1 MSTVCI
7 RPQGGRGSGPCG
19 RMWTGGRGVKNVIF
33 CGRHKWMAPK
43 GEYTPASLAAFDI
56 TTLSSSALSVTFSL
70 KFADCSITIVVP
82 PLWNKLPPVL
92 RQLSD
97 PSYEFT
103 KTAPFSISSQLLHSK
118 LIALL
123 FNKTYRDSSSSP
135 IYLPL
140 SAPNTSTIQA
150 HFSIYRMSRIVG
162 QSKDNIGRA

>member
-1 MSTVCI
+1 MSTVCG
-7 RPQGGRGSGPCG
+7 RPQGGGGSAHVDACG
-19 RMWTGGRGVKNVIF
+19 QGGQKRDF

-56 TTLSSSALSVTFSL
+56 TTLSSSALPVTFSL
-70 KFADCSITIVVP
+70 KFSDCSITVVVP

-97 PSYEFT
+97 PSCEFT
-103 KTAPFSISSQLLHSK
+103 KTAPFAISSQLLHSK

-135 IYLPL
+135 TSLPL
-140 SAPNTSTIQA
+140 SAPNTSTIQT